1 MLILLLIPKI
11 ETVGAARWLTI
22 LGISILAFLLSAA
35 VIIESAGIALIA
47 AISAWLVLS
56 YFLDP
61 GAAKLRLKRFLPI
74 VLIAFAA
81 EAVWLQQGSN
91 VRDWPLPG
99 RGESYIA
106 QLRLKDGNAP
116 EMGFASPKD
125 IAVRVEKNL
134 RESIGFLAE
143 TILHRWISPSWTSP
157 LRAGVLILLLCG
169 LLNSLAR
176 EDGRLCALY
185 FIFYEFIYLLWPWFS
200 GVIRFAMAVLPLA
213 CMFLFEG
220 IVALREWSRH
230 YPQRI
235 ASLFLPISLILA
247 FCASRHASNQGLQ
260 DKISVVFWL
269 VSGIFC
275 LGLLRKD
282 AFASRFGLRKWQT
295 LVSRT
300 FSLRGLRVGC
310 GQFLAVLTAA
320 YLICDGVTMNISM
333 ARQNLVSG
341 VNAFQNAPEIQAARW
356 IKLHTN
362 PDVVVASRHTGLLY
376 HYSRRKVVWFPPI
389 TDPRI
394 LMKGFRDHH
403 IEYVVIVIRKFS
415 YYRPSEADCFDLL
428 DKEYPKNFHLVE
440 KNGNLRIYEVL
451 ATFTDRVSQPPNSL
465 SRATTPETVE
475 INSSHARELT
485 YATTRQRPPKKVL

>member
-11 ETVGAARWLTI
+11 EIVTTARWLTI

-61 GAAKLRLKRFLPI
+61 RTAKLRLKRFLPI
-74 VLIAFAA
+74 VSIAFAA

-106 QLRLKDGNAP
+106 QLKLKDGNAP
-116 EMGFASPKD
+116 EMGFASPRD
-125 IAVRVEKNL
+125 IVLRVEKNL
-134 RESIGFLAE
+134 RESIGFLDE
-143 TILHRWISPSWTSP
+143 TILHRWITPSWTSP
-157 LRAGVLILLLCG
+157 LRAGALILILCG

-176 EDGRLCALY
+176 EEGRLCALY

-220 IVALREWSRH
+220 IIALREWSRRH
-230 YPQRI
+230 PQRI
-235 ASLFLPISLILA
+235 ATLFLPISLILA
-247 FCASRHASNQGLQ
+247 FFASRHAINQGLQ
-260 DKISVVFWL
+260 DKISVIFWL

-275 LGLLRKD
+275 LGLLKKD
-282 AFASRFGLRKWQT
+282 DFASRFNLRKWQT
-295 LVSRT
+295 FVSRSV
-300 FSLRGLRVGC
+300 SLTGLGFGS
-310 GQFLAVLTAA
+310 GQFIAVLTAA
-320 YLICDGVTMNISM
+320 YLIFEGVTMNISM
-333 ARQNLVSG
+333 GRQNLVSG

-356 IKLHTN
+356 IELHTDPN
-362 PDVVVASRHTGLLY
+362 VVVTSRQTGLLY

-394 LMKGFRDHH
+394 LLKGFRDHD

-428 DKEYPKNFHLVE
+428 DKEYPKNFQLVE
-440 KNGNLRIYEVL
+440 KNGNMRIYEVL
-451 ATFTDRVSQPPNSL
+451 ATFTETQYLSHIARFPEQPLPNLSKSIRLTQVSSLMQPQ
-465 SRATTPETVE
+465 
-475 INSSHARELT
+475 NSS
-485 YATTRQRPPKKVL
+485 P